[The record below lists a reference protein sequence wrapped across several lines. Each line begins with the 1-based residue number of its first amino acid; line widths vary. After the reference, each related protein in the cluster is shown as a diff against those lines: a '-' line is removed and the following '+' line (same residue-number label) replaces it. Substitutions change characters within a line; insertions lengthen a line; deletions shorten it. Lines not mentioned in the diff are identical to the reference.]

1 MWDHGY
7 GSEATNLLLEYG
19 FKTLKLHRI
28 QLLVLDFN
36 KRVQQLYRNLG
47 FVEEGVQRETRLV
60 DGEWHDVILM
70 SMLEKEYKK

>member
-1 MWDHGY
+1 M
-7 GSEATNLLLEYG
+7 
-19 FKTLKLHRI
+19 
-28 QLLVLDFN
+28 QLLILDFN
-36 KRVQQLYRNLG
+36 KRAQQLYRNLG